1 MGGKEAYKLKAH
13 GEDVENAVLSRQV
26 NLKLRDKRRGRIKL
40 LPRFHIK
47 VLEYLEHPD
56 AMDDVEQT
64 TMFWDLLKQ
73 RNF

>member
-1 MGGKEAYKLKAH
+1 MGGKQAYKWKVH
-13 GEDVENAVLSRQV
+13 GEGLENAVLSRQV

-40 LPRFHIK
+40 LPMFHIK

-64 TMFWDLLKQ
+64 TMFWDPLKR